1 MNEVKKMSIPMGKRV
16 SGYAVPLII
25 LILLAIILSVV
36 TDSFLTYENIFNL
49 ARSTAVYGIVAI
61 SMTFVII
68 TGGIDLSVGPNVG
81 LAGMIVALL
90 VIQGGMNMWLA
101 MIIAVA
107 ACALVGFF
115 NGAMVYDGKLPPFIA
130 TLGTLTIIRAV
141 IMLISGAR
149 NITGFDKVAPDFL
162 QIAKTTWGF
171 PATDVNGVA
180 ITYGIPL
187 MAFVWIVVT
196 LVAFFIVKKTIFGR
210 SIFAIGSNM
219 EAARLSG
226 ISVRKTTYGAYIF
239 SGILCAIGGI
249 LLTSRL
255 ASGIPTLGQG
265 YELDAIA
272 SAVVGG
278 ASMSGGE
285 GSVGGTV
292 VGAILIATIRNGGV
306 LLGWNGQI
314 IEIVIGCLIV
324 FAVLLDS
331 LSKRRAR

>member
-1 MNEVKKMSIPMGKRV
+1 MNGAKKFTRKLGGFGMPLSILV
-16 SGYAVPLII
+16 
-25 LILLAIILSVV
+25 LLAVILWVG
-36 TDSFLTYENIFNL
+36 TDSFMTYENIFNL
-49 ARSTAVYGIVAI
+49 ARATSVYGIVAI
-61 SMTFVII
+61 AMTFVII

-90 VIQGGMNMWLA
+90 NIQAGMNMWLA
-101 MIIAVA
+101 MIIGIA
-107 ACALVGFF
+107 ACAVVGLF
-115 NGAMVYDGKLPPFIA
+115 NGVMVYDGKLPPFIA
-130 TLGTLTIIRAV
+130 TLGTLTIIRGI

-149 NITGFDKVAPDFL
+149 NITGFGPEFL
-162 QIAKTTWGF
+162 NIAKTTWGITR
-171 PATDVNGVA
+171 TDANGVA
-180 ITYGIPL
+180 TTYGVPL
-187 MAFVWIVVT
+187 MAFVWIVVI
-196 LVAFFIVKKTIFGR
+196 LIAYFIVRKTIFGR
-210 SIFAIGSNM
+210 SIFAVGSNL

-226 ISVRKTTYGAYIF
+226 ISVRKTIYGAYIF
-239 SGILCAIGGI
+239 SAVLCGIGGI

-255 ASGIPTLGQG
+255 ASGIPKLGEG

-306 LLGWNGQI
+306 LLGLNGQI

-331 LSKRRAR
+331 MSKRRAR

>member
-1 MNEVKKMSIPMGKRV
+1 MNGASKVAKPMGKRL
-16 SGYAVPLII
+16 SGYAVPLMI
-25 LILLAIILSVV
+25 LILLAIVLSLV
-36 TDSFLTYENIFNL
+36 TSSFFTYENIFNL

-61 SMTFVII
+61 AMTFVII

-90 VIQGGMNMWLA
+90 IVQAGMNMWLA
-101 MIIAVA
+101 MIVGVI

-115 NGAMVYDGKLPPFIA
+115 NAAMVYDGKLPPFIA

-149 NITGFDKVAPDFL
+149 NITGFDKICPEFL
-162 QIAKTTWGF
+162 QIAKTTWGVT
-171 PATDVNGVA
+171 ATDSNGVA
-180 ITYGIPL
+180 TTYGIPL
-187 MAFVWIVVT
+187 MAFVWIIVI
-196 LVAFFIVKKTIFGR
+196 LIAYFIVKKTIFGR

-226 ISVRKTTYGAYIF
+226 ISVRKTTYGAYVF
-239 SGILCAIGGI
+239 SGVLCGIGGI

-314 IEIVIGCLIV
+314 IEIVIGFLIV

>member
-1 MNEVKKMSIPMGKRV
+1 MNGAEKSLRPNIFNRLINSYG
-16 SGYAVPLII
+16 VPLMFLVVLAVI
-25 LILLAIILSVV
+25 LTFG
-36 TDSFLTYENIFNL
+36 TDSFLTYDNIFNL
-49 ARSTAVYGIVAI
+49 MRSTSVYGIVAI
-61 SMTFVII
+61 AMTFVII

-90 VIQGGMNMWLA
+90 VIQQGMNMWLA
-101 MIIAVA
+101 MVVSIA
-107 ACALVGFF
+107 ACALVGFM
-115 NGAMVYDGKLPPFIA
+115 NGLMVYDGKLPPFIA

-149 NITGFDKVAPDFL
+149 NITGFDDSFL
-162 QIAKTTWGF
+162 QIAQTTI
-171 PATDVNGVA
+171 GVSA
-180 ITYGIPL
+180 ADQDGAVVTYGVPL
-187 MAFVWIVVT
+187 MALVWIVIII
-196 LVAFFIVKKTIFGR
+196 LAIFIIRKTVFGR

-219 EAARLSG
+219 EASRLSG

-239 SGILCAIGGI
+239 SGILCGIGGI

-292 VGAILIATIRNGGV
+292 VGAILIGTIRNGGV
-306 LLGWNGQI
+306 LLGLNGQI

-324 FAVLLDS
+324 GAVLIDS
-331 LSKRRAR
+331 LNKKK

>member
-1 MNEVKKMSIPMGKRV
+1 MNGANKVAKPMGKRL
-16 SGYAVPLII
+16 SGYAVPL
-25 LILLAIILSVV
+25 LILVLLALVLTFA

-61 SMTFVII
+61 AMTFVII

-90 VIQGGMNMWLA
+90 VIQAGVNMWLA
-101 MIIAVA
+101 MIIGIA

-115 NGAMVYDGKLPPFIA
+115 NGLMVYDGKLPPFIA

-149 NITGFDKVAPDFL
+149 NITGFGPEFL
-162 QIAKTTWGF
+162 GIAKTTWGVTS
-171 PATDVNGVA
+171 TDVNGVA
-180 ITYGIPL
+180 TTYGVPL
-187 MAFVWIVVT
+187 MAFVWIVVI
-196 LVAFFIVKKTIFGR
+196 LVAYFIVKKTIFGR

-239 SGILCAIGGI
+239 SGILCGIGGI

-255 ASGIPTLGQG
+255 ASGIPTLGSG

-272 SAVVGG
+272 AAVVGG

-306 LLGWNGQI
+306 LLGLNGQI

-331 LSKRRAR
+331 VSKRRAR

>member
-1 MNEVKKMSIPMGKRV
+1 MDGVKSISKKL
-16 SGYAVPLII
+16 SGSGMPLII
-25 LILLAIILSVV
+25 LVLLAVILWIG
-36 TDSFLTYENIFNL
+36 TNSFMTYENIFNL
-49 ARSTAVYGIVAI
+49 VRATSVYGIVAI
-61 SMTFVII
+61 AMTFVII

-90 VIQGGMNMWLA
+90 NIQSGMNMWLA
-101 MIIAVA
+101 MVIGVA
-107 ACALVGFF
+107 ACAIVGFF
-115 NGAMVYDGKLPPFIA
+115 NGVMVYDGKLPPFIA
-130 TLGTLTIIRAV
+130 TLGTLTIIRGI

-149 NITGFDKVAPDFL
+149 NITGFSFEFL
-162 QIAKTTWGF
+162 SIAKTTWGV
-171 PATDVNGVA
+171 TQLDENGVA
-180 ITYGIPL
+180 TTYGVPL
-187 MAFVWIVVT
+187 MAFVWLIVI
-196 LVAFFIVKKTIFGR
+196 LAAIFIVRKTIFGR
-210 SIFAIGSNM
+210 SIFAVGSNR

-239 SGILCAIGGI
+239 SSVLCGIGGI

-306 LLGWNGQI
+306 LLGLNGQI

-324 FAVLLDS
+324 FAVLMDS

>member
-1 MNEVKKMSIPMGKRV
+1 MNEVKKMSRPMGKQL
-16 SGYAVPLII
+16 SGYAVPLMI
-25 LILLAIILSVV
+25 LILLAVVLSLV
-36 TDSFLTYENIFNL
+36 TNSFFSYENIFNL

-61 SMTFVII
+61 AMTFVII

-90 VIQGGMNMWLA
+90 VIQGGVNMWLA
-101 MIIAVA
+101 MIIGIA

-149 NITGFDKVAPDFL
+149 NITGFDKVAPGFL
-162 QIAKTTWGF
+162 QIAKTTWGVTT
-171 PATDVNGVA
+171 TDANGVA
-180 ITYGIPL
+180 TTYGVPL
-187 MAFVWIVVT
+187 MAFAWIVVI
-196 LVAFFIVKKTIFGR
+196 LVAFFIVKKTVFGR

-239 SGILCAIGGI
+239 SGILCGIGGI

-306 LLGWNGQI
+306 LLGLNGQI

-331 LSKRRAR
+331 MSKRQAR

>member
-1 MNEVKKMSIPMGKRV
+1 MNGVKKITQRLGGFGM
-16 SGYAVPLII
+16 PLII
-25 LILLAIILSVV
+25 LVILAVILWIG
-36 TDSFLTYENIFNL
+36 TDSFMTYENIFNL
-49 ARSTAVYGIVAI
+49 ARATSVYGIVAI
-61 SMTFVII
+61 AMTFVII

-90 VIQGGMNMWLA
+90 NIQNGVNIWLA
-101 MIIAVA
+101 MVVGIA
-107 ACALVGFF
+107 ACAVVGLF
-115 NGAMVYDGKLPPFIA
+115 NGVMVYDGKLPPFIA
-130 TLGTLTIIRAV
+130 TLGTLTIIRGI

-149 NITGFDKVAPDFL
+149 NITGFGPEFL
-162 QIAKTTWGF
+162 NIAKTTWGITR
-171 PATDVNGVA
+171 TDVNGVA
-180 ITYGIPL
+180 TTYGVPL
-187 MAFVWIVVT
+187 MAFVWLVVI
-196 LVAFFIVKKTIFGR
+196 LAAIFIVRRTVFGR
-210 SIFAIGSNM
+210 SIFAVGSNM

-239 SGILCAIGGI
+239 SAVLCGIGGI

-306 LLGWNGQI
+306 LLGLNGQI

-331 LSKRRAR
+331 MSKRRAR

>member
-1 MNEVKKMSIPMGKRV
+1 MYGADKALRPNFLKRMTN
-16 SGYAVPLII
+16 SYGVPLMFLII
-25 LILLAIILSVV
+25 LAIGLWIG
-36 TDSFLTYENIFNL
+36 TNSFLTYDNIFNL
-49 ARSTAVYGIVAI
+49 VRSTAVYGIVAI
-61 SMTFVII
+61 AMTFVII

-90 VIQGGMNMWLA
+90 VIQQGMNMWLA
-101 MIIAVA
+101 MIIGLVAV
-107 ACALVGFF
+107 ALVGLA
-115 NGAMVYDGKLPPFIA
+115 NGVMVYDGKMPPFIA

-141 IMLISGAR
+141 IMLVSDAR
-149 NITGFDKVAPDFL
+149 NITGFDESFL
-162 QIAKTTWGF
+162 QIAQTTI
-171 PATDVNGVA
+171 GVSSMDEIGDE
-180 ITYGIPL
+180 ITYGLPL
-187 MAFVWIVVT
+187 MAFVWIVIIV
-196 LVAFFIVKKTIFGR
+196 LAIFIVRKTIFGR
-210 SIFAIGSNM
+210 SIFAVGSNL

-239 SGILCAIGGI
+239 SGVLCGVGGI

-306 LLGWNGQI
+306 LLGLKGPI

-324 FAVLLDS
+324 GAVLIDS
-331 LSKRRAR
+331 LSKKRAK

>member
-1 MNEVKKMSIPMGKRV
+1 MNGVKNISRKLGSFGM
-16 SGYAVPLII
+16 PLII
-25 LILLAIILSVV
+25 LVILAVILWIG
-36 TDSFLTYENIFNL
+36 TDSFMTYENIFNL
-49 ARSTAVYGIVAI
+49 ARATSVYGIVAI
-61 SMTFVII
+61 AMTFVII

-90 VIQGGMNMWLA
+90 NIQVGMNMWLA
-101 MIIAVA
+101 MIIGVA
-107 ACALVGFF
+107 ACAVVGFL
-115 NGAMVYDGKLPPFIA
+115 NGVMVYDGKLPPFIA
-130 TLGTLTIIRAV
+130 TLGTLTIIRGI

-149 NITGFDKVAPDFL
+149 NITGFGPEFL
-162 QIAKTTWGF
+162 SIAKTTWGV
-171 PATDVNGVA
+171 TKLDENGVA
-180 ITYGIPL
+180 TTYGVPL
-187 MAFVWIVVT
+187 MAFVWLIVI
-196 LVAFFIVKKTIFGR
+196 LAAIFIVRKTIFGR
-210 SIFAIGSNM
+210 SIFAVGSNM

-239 SGILCAIGGI
+239 SGILCGIGGI

-255 ASGIPTLGQG
+255 ASGIPTLGAG

-292 VGAILIATIRNGGV
+292 IGAILIATIRNGGV
-306 LLGWNGQI
+306 LLGLNGQI

>member
-1 MNEVKKMSIPMGKRV
+1 MNGVKKITQRLGGFGM
-16 SGYAVPLII
+16 PLII
-25 LILLAIILSVV
+25 LVILAVILWIG
-36 TDSFLTYENIFNL
+36 TDSFMTYENIFNL
-49 ARSTAVYGIVAI
+49 ARATSVYGIVAI
-61 SMTFVII
+61 AMTFVII

-90 VIQGGMNMWLA
+90 NIQNGVNIWLA
-101 MIIAVA
+101 MVVGIA
-107 ACALVGFF
+107 ACAVVGLF
-115 NGAMVYDGKLPPFIA
+115 NGVMVYDGKLPPFIA
-130 TLGTLTIIRAV
+130 TLGTLTIIRGI

-149 NITGFDKVAPDFL
+149 NITGFGPEFL
-162 QIAKTTWGF
+162 NIAKTTWGITR
-171 PATDVNGVA
+171 TDVNGVA
-180 ITYGIPL
+180 TTYGVPL
-187 MAFVWIVVT
+187 MAFVWLVVI
-196 LVAFFIVKKTIFGR
+196 LAAIFIVRRTVFGR
-210 SIFAIGSNM
+210 SIFAVGSNM

-239 SGILCAIGGI
+239 SAVLCGIGGI

-306 LLGWNGQI
+306 LLGLNGQI

-331 LSKRRAR
+331 MSKRRTR

>member
-1 MNEVKKMSIPMGKRV
+1 MNGANKVAKPMGKRL

-25 LILLAIILSVV
+25 LIFLGVILSLA
-36 TDSFLTYENIFNL
+36 TNSFFSYENIFNL
-49 ARSTAVYGIVAI
+49 LRSTSVYGIVAI
-61 SMTFVII
+61 AMTFVII

-81 LAGMIVALL
+81 LSGMIVALL
-90 VIQGGMNMWLA
+90 VIQGGVNMWLA
-101 MIIAVA
+101 MIIGIA

-130 TLGTLTIIRAV
+130 TLGTLTIVRAV

-149 NITGFDKVAPDFL
+149 NITGFDTSFL
-162 QIAKTTWGF
+162 QIAKTVWGVTT
-171 PATDVNGVA
+171 TDINGVA
-180 ITYGIPL
+180 TTYGVPL
-187 MAFVWIVVT
+187 MAFVWIVMIFI
-196 LVAFFIVKKTIFGR
+196 AFFIVKKTIFGR

-239 SGILCAIGGI
+239 SGILCGIGGI

-255 ASGIPTLGQG
+255 ASGIPTLGTG

-306 LLGWNGQI
+306 LLGLNGQI
-314 IEIVIGCLIV
+314 IEIVIGFLIV

-331 LSKRRAR
+331 LNKRRAK

>member
-1 MNEVKKMSIPMGKRV
+1 MNGEKKMARPMGKRM
-16 SGYAVPLII
+16 SGYAVPLFI
-25 LILLAIILSVV
+25 LVLLAIVLTLV
-36 TDSFLTYENIFNL
+36 TSSFLTYENIFNL

-61 SMTFVII
+61 AMTFVII

-90 VIQGGMNMWLA
+90 VIQGGVNMWVA
-101 MIIAVA
+101 MIIGVA

-149 NITGFDKVAPDFL
+149 NITGFDTSFL
-162 QIAKTTWGF
+162 QIAKTTWGVT
-171 PATDVNGVA
+171 AADSNGVA
-180 ITYGIPL
+180 TTYGIPL
-187 MAFVWIVVT
+187 MAFVWIVVI
-196 LVAFFIVKKTIFGR
+196 LVAYFIVKKTIFGR

-239 SGILCAIGGI
+239 SGILCGIGGI

-331 LSKRRAR
+331 VSKRRAR

>member
-1 MNEVKKMSIPMGKRV
+1 MNEVKKMSRPMGRRM
-16 SGYAVPLII
+16 SGYAVPLMI
-25 LILLAIILSVV
+25 LVLLAVVLSLV
-36 TDSFLTYENIFNL
+36 TDSFFTYENIFNL

-61 SMTFVII
+61 AMTFVII

-101 MIIAVA
+101 MIIGIA

-149 NITGFDKVAPDFL
+149 NITGFDKIAPAFL
-162 QIAKTTWGF
+162 QIAKTTWGVT
-171 PATDVNGVA
+171 ATDANGVA
-180 ITYGIPL
+180 TTYGVPL
-187 MAFVWIVVT
+187 MAFVWIVVI
-196 LVAFFIVKKTIFGR
+196 LVAFFIVRKTIFGR

-239 SGILCAIGGI
+239 SGILCGIGGI

>member
-1 MNEVKKMSIPMGKRV
+1 MNGANRVAKPMGKRL

-25 LILLAIILSVV
+25 LIFLGVILSLA
-36 TDSFLTYENIFNL
+36 TNSFFSYENIFNL
-49 ARSTAVYGIVAI
+49 LRSTSVYGIVAI
-61 SMTFVII
+61 AMTFVII

-81 LAGMIVALL
+81 LSGMIVALL

-101 MIIAVA
+101 MIIGIA

-115 NGAMVYDGKLPPFIA
+115 NGAMIYDGKLPPFIA
-130 TLGTLTIIRAV
+130 TLGTLTIVRAV

-149 NITGFDKVAPDFL
+149 NITGFDASFL
-162 QIAKTTWGF
+162 QIAKTTWGVTT
-171 PATDVNGVA
+171 TDINGVA
-180 ITYGIPL
+180 TTYGVPL
-187 MAFVWIVVT
+187 MAFVWIVVIFI
-196 LVAFFIVKKTIFGR
+196 AFFIVKKTIFGR

-239 SGILCAIGGI
+239 SGILCGIGGI

-255 ASGIPTLGQG
+255 ASGIPTLGTG

-306 LLGWNGQI
+306 LLGLNGQI
-314 IEIVIGCLIV
+314 IEIVIGFLIV

-331 LSKRRAR
+331 LNKRRAK

>member
-1 MNEVKKMSIPMGKRV
+1 MNGAEKSLRPSMFKRLIN
-16 SGYAVPLII
+16 SYGVPLMFLIVLAVI
-25 LILLAIILSVV
+25 LTFG
-36 TDSFLTYENIFNL
+36 TDSFLTYDNIFNL
-49 ARSTAVYGIVAI
+49 MRSTSVYGIVAI
-61 SMTFVII
+61 AMTFVII

-90 VIQGGMNMWLA
+90 VIQQGMNMWLA
-101 MIIAVA
+101 MVIGIA
-107 ACALVGFF
+107 ACALVGFM
-115 NGAMVYDGKLPPFIA
+115 NGLMVYDGKLPPFIA

-149 NITGFDKVAPDFL
+149 NITGFDDSFL
-162 QIAKTTWGF
+162 QIAQTTIGVS
-171 PATDVNGVA
+171 AADQNGVEV
-180 ITYGIPL
+180 TYGVPL
-187 MAFVWIVVT
+187 MALVWIVIVI
-196 LVAFFIVKKTIFGR
+196 LAIFIVRKTIFGR
-210 SIFAIGSNM
+210 SIFAVGSNM
-219 EAARLSG
+219 EASRLSG

-239 SGILCAIGGI
+239 SGILCGIGGI

-292 VGAILIATIRNGGV
+292 VGAILIGTIRNGGV
-306 LLGWNGQI
+306 LLGLNGQI

-324 FAVLLDS
+324 GAVLIDS
-331 LSKRRAR
+331 LNKKK

>member
-1 MNEVKKMSIPMGKRV
+1 MNGADKTLRPNFASKVLNSYG
-16 SGYAVPLII
+16 VPLII
-25 LILLAIILSVV
+25 LIVLALVLSFG
-36 TDSFLTYENIFNL
+36 TDSFFSYDNIFNL
-49 ARSTAVYGIVAI
+49 ARATAVYGIVAI
-61 SMTFVII
+61 AMTFVII

-90 VIQGGMNMWLA
+90 VIQQGMNMWLA
-101 MIIAVA
+101 MIIGIA
-107 ACALVGFF
+107 ACALVGLA
-115 NGAMVYDGKLPPFIA
+115 NGLMVYDGKLPPFIA

-149 NITGFDKVAPDFL
+149 NITGFDESFL
-162 QIAKTTWGF
+162 QIAQTTIGVSSM
-171 PATDVNGVA
+171 DENGVE
-180 ITYGIPL
+180 ITYGVPL
-187 MAFVWIVVT
+187 MALVWIVII
-196 LVAFFIVKKTIFGR
+196 LIAFFIVRKTVFGR
-210 SIFAIGSNM
+210 SIFAVGSNM

-239 SGILCAIGGI
+239 SGVLCGIGGI

-306 LLGWNGQI
+306 LLGLNGQI

-324 FAVLLDS
+324 GAVLIDS
-331 LSKRRAR
+331 LSKKRAK